1 MRMYD
6 LILKKKQGGELST
19 DEIRYMIE
27 GFTEGSIPDYQ
38 MSAMTMAIC
47 FRGMTPRET
56 VDLTLAMRDSG
67 DVLDLSGIKGVKVDK
82 HSTGGVGDKTSL
94 ALTPIIAALGVP
106 VAKMSGRG
114 LGHTG
119 GTIDKLE
126 CFDGF
131 TTALSEEQF
140 AGNVNTIGI
149 AIAGQTANLAPAD
162 KKLYALRDVTAT
174 VDQMSLIASSIMS
187 KKLASGSDAIVLD
200 VKTGNG
206 AFMKKLEDSRAL
218 AKEMVSIGTMAGK
231 KTVAVIT
238 DMDQP
243 LGRAVGNS
251 LEVREAIDTLRGEG
265 PADFKEVVFALGSQ
279 MLMLA
284 GRAADEKEARALM
297 EGVIEDGSALDKFAQ
312 FVRAQGGDAAPV
324 YDTSLLPV
332 AGKTLE
338 VTAKESG
345 YVHRILA
352 EDIGIA
358 CMTLGG
364 GRETKESAIDL
375 SVGIILEKKNGD
387 AVEMMIKVKEP
398 LPEEYP
404 LFHEGLILYTYL
416 HLAADKPQT
425 DALLGAKVKG
435 VAYETLIE
443 RNGSI
448 PLLAPMSQIA
458 GRLSIQEGAKYLE
471 KRFGGEG
478 VLLAGVP
485 GTPKANI
492 VILGG
497 GSVGTN
503 ACKIAVGMGANVT
516 IMDINL
522 QRLAYLDDIFGAR
535 IQTLVSNDA
544 NIEKAVKEADLVI
557 GCVLIPGKSAPKIFK
572 KKYLKEM
579 KPGAVFVDV
588 AVDQGGCGET
598 TKVTYHDDPIF
609 IEDGVVHYCVG
620 NMPGAVP
627 RTSTIALTNATLSY
641 GLQIAGKGLEQA
653 CKDNEVIYSAIN
665 TYDGKL
671 TCKNV
676 ADSFEC
682 YEYTDIKS
690 VC

>member
-297 EGVIEDGSALDKFAQ
+297 EGVIEDGSALDKCAQ

-387 AVEMMIKVKEP
+387 AVSDGEVLATIYGNDDAKMQAAYEKIAHAYEIAKEP
-398 LPEEYP
+398 AAFVPVVREYIFPE
-404 LFHEGLILYTYL
+404 
-416 HLAADKPQT
+416 
-425 DALLGAKVKG
+425 
-435 VAYETLIE
+435 
-443 RNGSI
+443 
-448 PLLAPMSQIA
+448 
-458 GRLSIQEGAKYLE
+458 
-471 KRFGGEG
+471 
-478 VLLAGVP
+478 
-485 GTPKANI
+485 
-492 VILGG
+492 
-497 GSVGTN
+497 
-503 ACKIAVGMGANVT
+503 
-516 IMDINL
+516 
-522 QRLAYLDDIFGAR
+522 
-535 IQTLVSNDA
+535 
-544 NIEKAVKEADLVI
+544 
-557 GCVLIPGKSAPKIFK
+557 
-572 KKYLKEM
+572 
-579 KPGAVFVDV
+579 
-588 AVDQGGCGET
+588 
-598 TKVTYHDDPIF
+598 
-609 IEDGVVHYCVG
+609 
-620 NMPGAVP
+620 
-627 RTSTIALTNATLSY
+627 
-641 GLQIAGKGLEQA
+641 
-653 CKDNEVIYSAIN
+653 
-665 TYDGKL
+665 
-671 TCKNV
+671 
-676 ADSFEC
+676 
-682 YEYTDIKS
+682 
-690 VC
+690 